1 MADVCAAT
9 CAGWRSA
16 ICSWAALLHYVT
28 GRSEQQLFLP
38 KTACIL
44 ISLLLTLLLFL
55 LVGGGLMRNVL
66 NYMVQLLS
74 NVGALL

>member
-1 MADVCAAT
+1 MNK
-9 CAGWRSA
+9 
-16 ICSWAALLHYVT
+16 
-28 GRSEQQLFLP
+28 
-38 KTACIL
+38 KTA
-44 ISLLLTLLLFL
+44 SLLLTLLLFL